1 MARENKYSGL
11 AEKSFQLATS
21 IKLAVSFEHVD
32 WDDDGYFF
40 LHGLNSDYY
49 VKLFECITDLQKSTE
64 DEIVQQTH
72 SSLKA
77 KSIFNTKNGLHNKFP
92 DSTIEAVV
100 AKLIVER
107 PDKKDLPAVTADAK
121 KVVSRAF
128 EVRLGTNWG
137 RIHGFV
143 WDKVFHV
150 VWFDPAHNMYPGKG
164 NKPQEQASYAKVRS
178 FSPEAVEEVR
188 AINNRLVD
196 EKNALVEEKQKLQA
210 EFDELYA
217 IFASTPGT

>member
-21 IKLAVSFEHVD
+21 IKLGVSFEHVD
-32 WDDDGYFF
+32 WDGYGYFF
-40 LHGLNSDYY
+40 LHGLDSDYY
-49 VKLFECITDLQKSTE
+49 VKLFECLTELQKSTE

-72 SSLKA
+72 KSLRA
-77 KSIFNTKNGLHNKFP
+77 KSIFNTTTGLHDKFP
-92 DSTIEAVV
+92 DSTTEAVV
-100 AKLIVER
+100 AKLIAER

-164 NKPQEQASYAKVRS
+164 NKPKEQSSYATVRCFAPS
-178 FSPEAVEEVR
+178 AVEEVC
-188 AINNRLVD
+188 AINKTLVD
-196 EKNALVEEKQKLQA
+196 ERNALVEEKRKLQV
-210 EFDELYA
+210 EYDELYA
-217 IFASTPGT
+217 AFADKP